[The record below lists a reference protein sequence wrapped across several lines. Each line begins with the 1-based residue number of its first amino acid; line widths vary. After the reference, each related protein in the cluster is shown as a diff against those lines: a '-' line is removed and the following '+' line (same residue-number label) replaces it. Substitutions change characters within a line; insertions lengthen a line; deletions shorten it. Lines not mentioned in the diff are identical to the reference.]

1 MLSAV
6 DSELSYFEEASQDAE
21 DEAEELEAAR
31 SSIRPSMLMYARPPQ
46 GMRLQRGLERNS
58 TSVLPNAAGPG
69 PTAALSDPHG
79 KALPQDPRASSQRAH
94 GPSEASSTGLPMP
107 LSFSLSEADS

>member
-6 DSELSYFEEASQDAE
+6 DSELSYLEEASQDVE
-21 DEAEELEAAR
+21 DEDEELEAAR
-31 SSIRPSMLMYARPPQ
+31 SSIRPSTYARPPQ

-58 TSVLPNAAGPG
+58 TSVLPNVAGPG
-69 PTAALSDPHG
+69 PPAALPDPHD

-107 LSFSLSEADS
+107 LSFSLPGADS